1 MEAMEKD
8 TGTFNGS
15 SDDLDEAAAALPRM
29 RRSRP
34 KNEKK
39 QAKKLGI
46 TVEELEKREAE
57 GGDLSEP
64 EGIDI
69 SSEASSDPSRVL
81 ARRLPR
87 ESPSR

>member
-1 MEAMEKD
+1 
-8 TGTFNGS
+8 
-15 SDDLDEAAAALPRM
+15 M
-29 RRSRP
+29 R
-34 KNEKK
+34 KK